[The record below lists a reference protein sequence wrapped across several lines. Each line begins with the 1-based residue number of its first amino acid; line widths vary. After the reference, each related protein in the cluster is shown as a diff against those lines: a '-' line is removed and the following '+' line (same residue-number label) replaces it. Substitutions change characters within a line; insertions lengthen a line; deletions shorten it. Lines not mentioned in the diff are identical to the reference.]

1 MNGKLTVLANG
12 KHLNR
17 KEEAMSQCERILKY
31 METFGSITTMEAFN
45 VLGVTR
51 LSGRIH
57 DLRQRGYDIELETI
71 ESENRYGDKVRY
83 YKYFLKKNK
92 KC

>member
-1 MNGKLTVLANG
+1 
-12 KHLNR
+12 
-17 KEEAMSQCERILKY
+17 MSQCERILKY

-57 DLRQRGYDIELETI
+57 DLRQRGYDIESETI

-83 YKYFLKKNK
+83 YKYFLKKDNNDVK
-92 KC
+92 